1 MKFILCL
8 VGLVAVSAINL
19 DQMPEDATELTIGDY
34 YDEDGLES
42 GNSNDVQED
51 SDDDV
56 NAEDAGELIK
66 IAIAL
71 ADEMEKAGVDKFTK
85 P

>member
-1 MKFILCL
+1 
-8 VGLVAVSAINL
+8 
-19 DQMPEDATELTIGDY
+19 
-34 YDEDGLES
+34 
-42 GNSNDVQED
+42 
-51 SDDDV
+51 V